1 MKNIKDKEKENE
13 KLSESIANKDPTKTI
28 ELEDESKDKDENESK
43 NKQSFSKWIKTHK
56 IAFAGIIIGSLILL
70 LILFNILFGGNKK
83 QTSNNIT
90 INDAKIKS
98 HTKFLDEIETSKDSM
113 IDTLNTKIAGLDNK
127 NDINLNYLEVSAK
140 DKDTTV
146 NKNDLEAIN
155 KYIKVKESFQAK
167 QAEVMKAIIT
177 DLTSISSEDNDTNME
192 IVRKRIARYFKDDL
206 SKATYKIVEG
216 SSPTKKLKVNTKLVG
231 LPLTVELSRDG
242 DKAMTLSYACIA
254 AENEKQYTAIYKT
267 NWDKDKIVEI
277 EFIGLMEGFNL

>member
-1 MKNIKDKEKENE
+1 MKNIKDKEKENK
-13 KLSESIANKDPTKTI
+13 KLSESIANKDPTKNI
-28 ELEDESKDKDENESK
+28 EIEKEENDNINDK
-43 NKQSFSKWIKTHK
+43 SFSKWIKTHK
-56 IAFAGIIIGSLILL
+56 IAFIGIIIGSLILL
-70 LILFNILFGGNKK
+70 LILFNILLGGNKK
-83 QTSNNIT
+83 QPSNNIT
-90 INDAKIKS
+90 IDDAKIQS

-113 IDTLNTKIAGLDNK
+113 IDVLNNKIAGLDNES
-127 NDINLNYLEVSAK
+127 DINLNYLDVSAK
-140 DKDTTV
+140 DKDTTI

-177 DLTSISSEDNDTNME
+177 DLTSISNDDNDTNLE
-192 IVRKRIARYFKDDL
+192 IIRKRIARYYKDDL

-231 LPLTVELSRDG
+231 LPITVELSRDG
-242 DKAMTLSYACIA
+242 NKATTLSYACIV

-277 EFIGLMEGFNL
+277 EFIGLMKGFNL